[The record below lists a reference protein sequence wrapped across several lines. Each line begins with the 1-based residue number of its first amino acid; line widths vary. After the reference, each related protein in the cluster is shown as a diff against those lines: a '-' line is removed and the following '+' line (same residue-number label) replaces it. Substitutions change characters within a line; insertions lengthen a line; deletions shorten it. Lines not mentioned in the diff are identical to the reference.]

1 VEQILLNSLNNTCI
15 YIYFALSIL
24 IVISITHF
32 FNFSHA
38 IIFTSGAYFTF
49 LFYKLFGVPI
59 YSAIPFAIICAIVLG
74 CSIES
79 FIYKPLRKKGTSSIV
94 MLLASLG
101 IYIFLQN
108 IISML
113 FGDDTKSIR
122 SGVVKEGINIFGAR
136 ITPIQIVIIITAIVV
151 TILIILFYKKTQLGR
166 SMQAVASDREL
177 AEYTG
182 INTNRVILWSFAIGS
197 GLAALAGI
205 LVALDVDMT
214 PTMGMNALL
223 MGVVV
228 MIVGGN
234 NIKGMVCAALLLGFA
249 QNFGVW
255 YISSQWKDAIAFI
268 ILVLFLLF
276 KPEGFFGKKIRK
288 QTV

>member
-1 VEQILLNSLNNTCI
+1 
-15 YIYFALSIL
+15 
-24 IVISITHF
+24 
-32 FNFSHA
+32 
-38 IIFTSGAYFTF
+38 
-49 LFYKLFGVPI
+49 
-59 YSAIPFAIICAIVLG
+59 
-74 CSIES
+74 
-79 FIYKPLRKKGTSSIV
+79 

-108 IISML
+108 FISML

-122 SGVVKEGINIFGAR
+122 SGVIKEGINIFGAR

-182 INTNRVILWSFAIGS
+182 IHTNRVVLWSFAIGS

-255 YISSQWKDAIAFI
+255 YISSQWKDAIAFV

-288 QTV
+288 ISV